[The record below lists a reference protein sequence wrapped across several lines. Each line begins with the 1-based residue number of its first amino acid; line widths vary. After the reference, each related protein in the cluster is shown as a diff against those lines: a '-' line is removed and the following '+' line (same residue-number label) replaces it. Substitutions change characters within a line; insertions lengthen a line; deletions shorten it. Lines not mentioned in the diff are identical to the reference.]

1 MLSNTSHLHKVV
13 IFHPATLWQK
23 KISEDVSKKANM
35 LTSTINDISESG
47 LQIANSVSRI
57 LALSLQFRLSVC
69 PFARRDISPFLDN
82 LMVKIT
88 KIIYFLNV

>member
-57 LALSLQFRLSVC
+57 LALSSQFCLLPLLLFC
-69 PFARRDISPFLDN
+69 HRDISPFIDN
-82 LMVKIT
+82 LMV
-88 KIIYFLNV
+88 

>member
-57 LALSLQFRLSVC
+57 ADSAQTEYCTTFHCPCVRLFVC
-69 PFARRDISPFLDN
+69 HRRDISHFSH
-82 LMVKIT
+82 I
-88 KIIYFLNV
+88 